1 MLKIYFLSKEVLPYT
16 IYSFCLCLIGLLTG
30 YLQHISLGGP
40 YYFSF
45 VCFFWA
51 FLGIVPPVRKKLN
64 IKDITALA
72 TIGILGLP
80 TLFGTILLVVP
91 IVGPYLDKYFN

>member
-1 MLKIYFLSKEVLPYT
+1 MLKRYFLSKESLPYT
-16 IYSFCLCLIGLLTG
+16 IYSFCLYLIGLLIG
-30 YLQHISLGGP
+30 YLQHISLVGP
-40 YYFSF
+40 PYFSY

-72 TIGILGLP
+72 MIGILGLP
-80 TLFGTILLVVP
+80 TLIGTILLVVP
-91 IVGPYLDKYFN
+91 SVAPYLDEYFN

>member
-1 MLKIYFLSKEVLPYT
+1 MLKRYFLSKESLPYT
-16 IYSFCLCLIGLLTG
+16 IYSFCLYLIGLLIG
-30 YLQHISLGGP
+30 YLQHISLVGP
-40 YYFSF
+40 PYFSY

-72 TIGILGLP
+72 MIGILGLP
-80 TLFGTILLVVP
+80 TLIGTILLVVP
-91 IVGPYLDKYFN
+91 AVAPYLDEYFN